1 MSDLL
6 SKLPLEISN
15 QVYEELLVDKIDPI
29 ELQSAIRDPQRLKK
43 KLHTSILRV
52 SKLVY
57 AQASTVLYGQNRFRF
72 QYPKRCVK
80 RGGMNLFSLQSR
92 PKNGALDSIKHVSG
106 SEAQWTATEDDLY
119 LFQLRKA
126 C

>member
-15 QVYEELLVDKIDPI
+15 QIYEELLTDKVDPI
-29 ELQSAIRDPQRLKK
+29 ELQSAIRDERPKK
-43 KLHTSILRV
+43 TLHTNILRV

-57 AQASTVLYGQNRFRF
+57 AQASTVLYGKNRFRF
-72 QYPKRCVK
+72 EYPKKCVL
-80 RGGMNLFSLQSR
+80 RGGLNMYSLQTR
-92 PKNGALDSIKHVSG
+92 PRKGAFDRIKHVSIVVV
-106 SEAQWTATEDDLY
+106 QWAVTQDDLW
-119 LFQLRKA
+119 FSQLVTA